1 MTKRAEKKS
10 ETIEVRV
17 SYSEKLAF
25 MEACKQAGTTASH
38 AIRGYID
45 DFLHPK
51 PELSFREKLARALPV
66 SGALVLTISLVGFVA
81 LDMFKAP
88 NGASATT
95 AGFSQTS
102 VRVLNHFDQDGDGYL
117 SSDDLNALEAE
128 HKVPLDWLLAKGD
141 QNKDGQIDVAEL
153 DALTNY
159 TIELRAGRGG
169 NQSGSG
175 ENIVILPPD
184 LTEEERR
191 AFLKKSGVSEHMGIE
206 EAQRLNKML
215 DALLPEDIEPVGSD
229 S

>member
-1 MTKRAEKKS
+1 MTKRVEKKS

-51 PELSFREKLARALPV
+51 PELSLREKLARALPV
-66 SGALVLTISLVGFVA
+66 SGALLLTLLLVGFVA

-88 NGASATT
+88 NGALATP
-95 AGFSQTS
+95 SSLSPTS

-117 SSDDLNALEAE
+117 SSNDLSALEAE
-128 HKVPLDWLLAKGD
+128 HKVPLDWLLEKGD
-141 QNKDGQIDVAEL
+141 QNKDGKIDVAEL

-159 TIELRAGRGG
+159 TIELRTGTENSR
-169 NQSGSG
+169 SESG
-175 ENIVILPPD
+175 ENIFILPPD

-191 AFLKKSGVSEHMGIE
+191 EFLKKSGVSEHMGTE

-215 DALLPEDIEPVGSD
+215 DALLPEDIEPVDSD